1 MRRLLRS
8 LALAAALLGCDDQGP
23 AKPADIVIAPNLPR
37 VPLGATEQLTA
48 TVADADGRAIEGYPV
63 PFRSSD
69 VSVLTVS
76 PAGLLRSAGPLGTS
90 IISVTAGD
98 VTAEVE
104 ATVVPGPSTLL
115 VTPDMLDLVIGGQE
129 FLSVTVTDEN
139 GDIVPQPELVYRTD
153 NPDVAQVSTD
163 GYVTAL
169 HEGFAI
175 ISVSSAG
182 LSDEV
187 EIHVVP
193 HEH

>member
-1 MRRLLRS
+1 MVSRIVRT
-8 LALAAALLGCDDQGP
+8 
-23 AKPADIVIAPNLPR
+23 VIA
-37 VPLGATEQLTA
+37 G
-48 TVADADGRAIEGYPV
+48 
-63 PFRSSD
+63 
-69 VSVLTVS
+69 SVLTVS

-175 ISVSSAG
+175 ISVNSAG